1 MMFRQL
7 KHCCLRVHLL
17 GIMQGLAQV
26 IDGIVIVLSLG
37 FLSSGFATY
46 IAKVKAMYIIK
57 YKRDVR
63 K

>member
-1 MMFRQL
+1 MMFRQF

-17 GIMQGLAQV
+17 GIVQGLAQV

-37 FLSSGFATY
+37 FLSSGFTTY
-46 IAKVKAMYIIK
+46 MAKVKAMHIIK
-57 YKRDVR
+57 YKGAVI